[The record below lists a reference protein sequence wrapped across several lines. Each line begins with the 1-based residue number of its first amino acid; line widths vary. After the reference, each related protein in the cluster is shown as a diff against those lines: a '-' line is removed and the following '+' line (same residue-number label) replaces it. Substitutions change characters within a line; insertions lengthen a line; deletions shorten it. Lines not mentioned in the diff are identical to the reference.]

1 MLIYISPKMAFIVE
15 NVAWGKT
22 TGIGVDTHMHRMFN
36 QLHWVNSTQPEQTR
50 LQLESWLPKEY
61 WSAVNLVWVGF
72 GQEVQQ
78 FQDKLLRKCLDCSK
92 PKEAL
97 KLVQKLGLD
106 YRKVGMKMGCMTEI
120 ETILSSQMTK
130 TDNQQN

>member
-1 MLIYISPKMAFIVE
+1 
-15 NVAWGKT
+15 
-22 TGIGVDTHMHRMFN
+22 MHRMFN